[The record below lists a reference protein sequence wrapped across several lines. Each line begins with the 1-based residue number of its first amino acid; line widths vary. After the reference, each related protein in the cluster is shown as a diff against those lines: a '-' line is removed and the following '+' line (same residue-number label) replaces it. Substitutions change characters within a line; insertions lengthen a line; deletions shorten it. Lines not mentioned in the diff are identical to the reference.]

1 MVSQFPKHLTAKQH
15 KLAHSQGRLQV
26 LSLFAPFLFICLRPI
41 RCDSAHVLHQ
51 VQQDL
56 RAKQCHP
63 RLTLHVSYVLGV
75 LSSSYVFPLQRPPW
89 TPSRLQITTWQCQQ
103 ISHSH
108 CLCLRVSQKHHHQI
122 VPQRWQTTRMHQH
135 SGALGSSTW
144 PTMPANL
151 VMIVL
156 M

>member
-1 MVSQFPKHLTAKQH
+1 MVSQFPKLLTAKQN

-26 LSLFAPFLFICLRPI
+26 LSLFAPFLFICLRAI

-75 LSSSYVFPLQRPPW
+75 LSCHYVFPLQRPPW
-89 TPSRLQITTWQCQQ
+89 TPSRVQITSWQCQQ
-103 ISHSH
+103 ITH
-108 CLCLRVSQKHHHQI
+108 CLYLRLSQKHHHQI
-122 VPQRWQTTRMHQH
+122 APQRWQTTRMHQQ
-135 SGALGSSTW
+135 SGASGIQPW
-144 PTMPANL
+144 PPMQANQL
-151 VMIVL
+151 VIVL

>member
-1 MVSQFPKHLTAKQH
+1 MVSQFPNRLTAKQN
-15 KLAHSQGRLQV
+15 KLAHSQRRLQV
-26 LSLFAPFLFICLRPI
+26 LSLFAPFLFICLRAI
-41 RCDSAHVLHQ
+41 RCNSAHVLHQ

-56 RAKQCHP
+56 CAKQCHP

-75 LSSSYVFPLQRPPW
+75 LCSSYVFPLQRPPW
-89 TPSRLQITTWQCQQ
+89 TPSKLQITSWQCQL
-103 ISHSH
+103 ISH
-108 CLCLRVSQKHHHQI
+108 CLCLRVNQKHHHQI

-135 SGALGSSTW
+135 SGAPGSSTW
-144 PTMPANL
+144 PTMPANQ